1 MTKER
6 KLNLLL
12 IEKILKKDKRLKEE
26 IVNKYYQHK

>member
-26 IVNKYYQHK
+26 IVSKYYQHK